1 MDSFIEFFTWAS
13 TYFWQVLLLLYVL
26 TGILTACLCH
36 SLSKGK
42 QYESNS
48 GHTALGFFF
57 GIFGLIYTAGLPDLG
72 VRAALG
78 LSEASHAGVGSTHID
93 RTGQSM
99 EPDDAAL
106 IAVISAAVARY
117 RETEENHGPDTGFV
131 VKRVR
136 RI

>member
-13 TYFWQVLLLLYVL
+13 TYFWQILLLLYVL

-36 SLSKGK
+36 YLSKGK
-42 QYESNS
+42 QYENNS

-72 VRAALG
+72 VRAALA
-78 LSEASHAGVGSTHID
+78 LSEASHANAGSTHMAQA
-93 RTGQSM
+93 GQNM
-99 EPDDAAL
+99 EADDAAL

-117 RETEENHGPDTGFV
+117 RETEEKQGPDTGFV